1 MQSSNYITFV
11 SKLPALRHNVG
22 LFQLLTEN
30 HSKQVQ
36 QLTYGRVY
44 HIALYVWTKT
54 RNLHYSEMVWHV
66 LSIGIGEQGPVT
78 ASGPDSNVIVRQFL
92 EESVMQAKRQKAVA
106 TTISYLLS
114 NRGVFDRALANYLSV
129 YHMMITA
136 CPSIIR
142 SLPTTLL
149 EQLRDSCSI
158 AFQRQMCSGGTDGN
172 MVFTYEVIKTSMY
185 VIS

>member
-1 MQSSNYITFV
+1 
-11 SKLPALRHNVG
+11 
-22 LFQLLTEN
+22 
-30 HSKQVQ
+30 
-36 QLTYGRVY
+36 
-44 HIALYVWTKT
+44 
-54 RNLHYSEMVWHV
+54 
-66 LSIGIGEQGPVT
+66 
-78 ASGPDSNVIVRQFL
+78 
-92 EESVMQAKRQKAVA
+92 MQAKRQKAVA

-114 NRGVFDRALANYLSV
+114 NRGVFDRVLANYLSV
-129 YHMMITA
+129 YHMMVTA